1 MSYPAK
7 FLLLLLAS
15 PLWTLLSYSITSL
28 RSIYCIFKRTFLKQ
42 NSIQNQAH
50 LKSPSNKP
58 IPKISSFYKFVIT
71 LLVTSSLGMGA
82 HAETINSSQLPA
94 SVMDTQ
100 GQPIRLA
107 DQAEKIVSYCK
118 VLRRVLYWNHH
129 AVNVRF
135 SKTELN
141 GYHGYVGECVMD
153 SIWGVVSE
161 KLTGDN
167 WYPGNVP
174 YQCSAGAMLS
184 GDICN
189 SCPDSSWTLSSNQ
202 KNCTRPDGIRLP
214 TSGEKQMVQS
224 IFKDG
229 IDFEKVR
236 VSCGKYPFGIESLPV
251 PSDDVAVAPDNTIH
265 FSKKH
270 CLADFS
276 KGAEGHQAWF
286 IHEMAHVWQYQ
297 LNYPTMEYGIKWA
310 IRGTISNVYGY
321 SLSKNDFSEY
331 NMEQQGDILRDY
343 YLVKYKQQVTPQG
356 TVQDYE
362 RILSNFL
369 KDPKNARN
377 LPHVTP

>member
-1 MSYPAK
+1 MKQSSY
-7 FLLLLLAS
+7 LLLALTMANS
-15 PLWTLLSYSITSL
+15 WACAETFPMEVAAKTVYIVYPPGINWEKRSTSQEIACANFN
-28 RSIYCIFKRTFLKQ
+28 STFLPPDRCRQ
-42 NSIQNQAH
+42 PNLPDYMALSLMTSAEC
-50 LKSPSNKP
+50 PP
-58 IPKISSFYKFVIT
+58 GTGYYKNTHTCVY
-71 LLVTSSLGMGA
+71 
-82 HAETINSSQLPA
+82 SQ
-94 SVMDTQ
+94 
-100 GQPIRLA
+100 
-107 DQAEKIVSYCK
+107 
-118 VLRRVLYWNHH
+118 
-129 AVNVRF
+129 
-135 SKTELN
+135 
-141 GYHGYVGECVMD
+141 
-153 SIWGVVSE
+153 
-161 KLTGDN
+161 
-167 WYPGNVP
+167 
-174 YQCSAGAMLS
+174 
-184 GDICN
+184 
-189 SCPDSSWTLSSNQ
+189 CPDISWTPSADGKS
-202 KNCTRPDGIRLP
+202 CTRPDGIRLP

-224 IFKDG
+224 IFKNG
-229 IDFEKVR
+229 IDFDKVR

-276 KGAEGHQAWF
+276 KGTEGHQAWF

-321 SLSKNDFSEY
+321 SLNKGDFSEY

-356 TVQDYE
+356 TAQDYE